1 MFIIAKEKF
10 DSKFEAQ
17 VAAYNGRMETLTLN
31 RSDDINEAIEIA
43 EGIIKRQDMLDERR
57 LVIYKQSGSKLFKL
71 KHEKLYTVYLD
82 RTTNEI
88 TQCRHLVTNSQASS
102 ALH

>member
-31 RSDDINEAIEIA
+31 RSDAVSYTHLTLPT
-43 EGIIKRQDMLDERR
+43 KRI
-57 LVIYKQSGSKLFKL
+57 V
-71 KHEKLYTVYLD
+71 
-82 RTTNEI
+82 
-88 TQCRHLVTNSQASS
+88 
-102 ALH
+102 